1 VAWWDPNVLALEV
14 EENVGVRQQRIL
26 EADES
31 GAEVARGEQAYNQWK
46 ADRSAAVAKAS
57 QSTIRVQTATAFAAG
72 VRLGDQPPP
81 HIQIEAVLR
90 ADTRPAPGRGR
101 EIQPRGVSDTLPF
114 ARLRNVRSAA
124 FGYKRRQVGY
134 RQHRVGGQREL
145 RVTPMRYEAKSSAA
159 LQMALGSLP
168 DKMRVE
174 VDPGIQVSEKTVG
187 ELRKITAWPENLAV
201 TTPQER
207 HADSAVRVSKVS
219 IATRTAPK
227 Q

>member
-1 VAWWDPNVLALEV
+1 
-14 EENVGVRQQRIL
+14 
-26 EADES
+26 
-31 GAEVARGEQAYNQWK
+31 
-46 ADRSAAVAKAS
+46 
-57 QSTIRVQTATAFAAG
+57 
-72 VRLGDQPPP
+72 
-81 HIQIEAVLR
+81 
-90 ADTRPAPGRGR
+90 
-101 EIQPRGVSDTLPF
+101 
-114 ARLRNVRSAA
+114 
-124 FGYKRRQVGY
+124 
-134 RQHRVGGQREL
+134 
-145 RVTPMRYEAKSSAA
+145 MRYGAKSSAA